1 MKKKLL
7 SVLLTVAM
15 TMSLCACGS
24 TGQEKAS
31 GDSAGGEKVLT
42 MWTIAVEGDSSH
54 HAYQAAIADYEAAN
68 PGVKIEMEAFENES
82 YKTKIKAAVA
92 ANELPDIY
100 FSWGGGFSEAF
111 VEAGKV
117 LKLDDYYANYKSE
130 LPQGTLSYAT
140 YNNSLYG
147 VPYVVSISGIF
158 YNKKMFEENNLS
170 EPKTWDELLNVC
182 QTFQDK
188 GITPF
193 GVSVKE
199 AWVMA
204 MFNDALTLKCVGPEK
219 LDKAFTENGQS
230 YRDEDFMDAANKLQQ
245 LFDSGAFKEAA
256 AGLSN
261 DEAVAEFLNGTVPM
275 FVTGAWL
282 DGSIQSGAANPEDYS
297 FMLFPACSDNAVL
310 TDSMGGAQDLLM
322 VNPEAS
328 DVDLAATAAFEIAK
342 SVSKYGYQDGAG
354 IAAWKVD
361 YDVEGQSSI
370 SQKMSELVNEANS
383 LTVWSG
389 TLMSASDYTDYQTL
403 LQEFF
408 VGNLDS
414 QGFVDKMDEILSE

>member
-245 LFDSGAFKEAA
+245 LFDSGAFNEAA